1 MIHGFNIEATG
12 TAFTAVSTD
21 VVNRNNKEMAEEKI
35 FSSAVSNSTND
46 LQTQEVEETS
56 NISYETQHKLSNS
69 SLVAFNDPTN
79 GKYAI
84 VSLQNSTIDMLK
96 NHFGEEDFYK
106 RDDGITRLDNKA
118 EAYVAGWF
126 GDIAYKREF
135 LSADSNKDGLL
146 SDSEYGST
154 KNSFSHHGN
163 VLGFGDNI
171 EINTWVGDTYES
183 SSASSSNYINQ
194 MKNKTNITIDKQLD
208 ITINNDDDFNS
219 EISFEEALTTHYN
232 KNTQDSIIQLAKDMV
247 GLPKELEDAMMME
260 KLKKLSEHNDDKIRA
275 MVKLLLEKGDISMLD
290 TADKELLSTELSEAN
305 EDGSDIQK
313 IMNEKLDEMLK
324 IEKYK
329 EYE

>member
-21 VVNRNNKEMAEEKI
+21 VVNRTNKEMAEEEI
-35 FSSAVSNSTND
+35 FSSGVSNSSND
-46 LQTQEVEETS
+46 LQTQKVEETS

-69 SLVAFNDPTN
+69 SLVVFNDPTN

-146 SDSEYGST
+146 SDSE
-154 KNSFSHHGN
+154 HGN
-163 VLGFGDNI
+163 TKTSFLIEGGISNDNKSLYENI
-171 EINTWVGDTYES
+171 VSSYGESRKANLSKIGKSSKSIDDELDKTLSINKD
-183 SSASSSNYINQ
+183 
-194 MKNKTNITIDKQLD
+194 M
-208 ITINNDDDFNS
+208 NS
-219 EISFEEALTTHYN
+219 EISLKEAYNADSSGSYEEVIYRHAKQNIPQAL
-232 KNTQDSIIQLAKDMV
+232 K
-247 GLPKELEDAMMME
+247 DAMMEE
-260 KLKKLSEHNDDKIRA
+260 KLKKLEEHNDDKIRA

-290 TADKELLSTELSEAN
+290 TTDKELLSNELSEAK

-313 IMNEKLDEMLK
+313 IMNDKLDELLK

>member
-21 VVNRNNKEMAEEKI
+21 VVNRTNKEMSEEEI
-35 FSSAVSNSTND
+35 FSSGVSNSSND
-46 LQTQEVEETS
+46 LQTQKVEETS

-69 SLVAFNDPTN
+69 SLVVFNDPTN

-146 SDSEYGST
+146 SDSEYENT
-154 KNSFSHHGN
+154 KSDFLIVGGISN
-163 VLGFGDNI
+163 DNKSLY
-171 EINTWVGDTYES
+171 EKVVNNYLTVKDKELINYREHNKSKSIDDELDKTLS
-183 SSASSSNYINQ
+183 INKD
-194 MKNKTNITIDKQLD
+194 M
-208 ITINNDDDFNS
+208 NS
-219 EISFEEALTTHYN
+219 EISLKEAYN
-232 KNTQDSIIQLAKDMV
+232 ADSSGSYEKVIYRHAKEMIPQA
-247 GLPKELEDAMMME
+247 LKDAMMEE
-260 KLKKLSEHNDDKIRA
+260 KLKKLEEHNDDKIRA
-275 MVKLLLEKGDISMLD
+275 MVKLLLEKGDITILN
-290 TADKELLSTELSEAN
+290 TADKELLSNELSIVK

-313 IMNEKLDEMLK
+313 IMNDKLDELLK

>member
-1 MIHGFNIEATG
+1 MINTSISG

-21 VVNRNNKEMAEEKI
+21 VVNRTNKEMSEEKI
-35 FSSAVSNSTND
+35 LSSGVSNSSNN

-146 SDSEYGST
+146 SDSEYENT

-163 VLGFGDNI
+163 VLGFGDSL

-183 SSASSSNYINQ
+183 SSASSNNYINQ

-232 KNTQDSIIQLAKDMV
+232 KNTEDSIIQLAKDMV

-290 TADKELLSTELSEAN
+290 TTDKELLSNELSEAK